1 MLIKKWTALLA
12 TVIITAAFS
21 ACGIGGAEIPISR
34 ISFGMSENQ
43 VKAVVSAKTDNAFSD
58 PAFPVY
64 VGTNDIDEAVTSCMF
79 AYDDCGLYEIYM
91 LSDDMP
97 CEECFAARDRLVKN
111 LSAAYGVPESDWETE
126 SDGYKNFLNYRNED
140 GQLIRL
146 YIRLYNGVQDDSAS
160 ITLIF
165 KSYDD
170 IPVIPKN

>member
-12 TVIITAAFS
+12 AVIITAAFS
-21 ACGIGGAEIPISR
+21 ACGIGGADIPISR
-34 ISFGMSENQ
+34 LSFGMSENQ
-43 VKAVVSAKTDNAFSD
+43 VKAVLSAKTDNSFSD
-58 PAFPVY
+58 SAFPVY

-79 AYDDCGLYEIYM
+79 AYDDCGLYEIFM

-97 CEECFAARDRLVKN
+97 REECFAARDRLIGK
-111 LSAAYGVPESDWETE
+111 LSGLYGVPE

-140 GQLIRL
+140 GQLIQL
-146 YIRLYNGVQDDSAS
+146 YIRLYNGVQEDSAS